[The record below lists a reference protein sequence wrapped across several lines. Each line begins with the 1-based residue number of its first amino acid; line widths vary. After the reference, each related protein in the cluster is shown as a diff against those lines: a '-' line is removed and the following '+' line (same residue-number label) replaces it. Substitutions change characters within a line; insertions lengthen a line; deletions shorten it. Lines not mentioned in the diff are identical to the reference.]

1 MTKSV
6 RYRNTDLT
14 EVSDIYFSILFFFV
28 FVLIMNGRLKPTM
41 KEFLVLF
48 MNELTEIILHHN
60 K

>member
-14 EVSDIYFSILFFFV
+14 EVSDIYFSILSFFV
-28 FVLIMNGRLKPTM
+28 FVLIMNCRLKPTM

>member
-14 EVSDIYFSILFFFV
+14 EVSDIYFSILSFFV
-28 FVLIMNGRLKPTM
+28 FVLIINCRLKPTM